1 MIPGIG
7 SVGAAKLLIP
17 LVIVF
22 LFLAVKRFPGLGRA
36 LGIGVKELRKEDTHT
51 IASDDGSVLVQICKR
66 SRHPS

>member
-36 LGIGVKELRKEDTHT
+36 LGIGVKELRKEDTHHC
-51 IASDDGSVLVQICKR
+51 LR
-66 SRHPS
+66 